1 VAQADAA
8 DRRHPA
14 GRPDPAVLAL
24 VEVTAE
30 IAVATPH
37 QHVRQVSDLTYSK
50 RQLSHDNAMDAVH
63 AIICRETR
71 RHAPGAVLA
80 VLQADPEA
88 RLKERGHL
96 PANVARHTTTP
107 SRGGMNGAR

>member
-1 VAQADAA
+1 M
-8 DRRHPA
+8 
-14 GRPDPAVLAL
+14 
-24 VEVTAE
+24 EVTAE